1 MGYWRFVHINIMED
15 FKRQSGMLVPERSVI
30 LLAEDEEDYVLL
42 IKKAFEQAKIP
53 NPLHVVSTGSDMMAY
68 LKGTG
73 IYANREEYP
82 LPDLLLLDIKLPGF
96 SGLEILGWI
105 RSHPGLAGLR
115 VVILTSS
122 EDIKDVNDA
131 YRLGANSFLMKPY
144 DFADLVFLAK
154 TLQMYWIRLSKCP
167 DSFRS
172 PKPEQKIETSSE
184 ADKRDEKS

>member
-1 MGYWRFVHINIMED
+1 MAD
-15 FKRQSGMLVPERSVI
+15 FRQTGANLLERSVI

-42 IKKAFEQAKIP
+42 IKKAFEQAKIL
-53 NPLHVVSTGSDMMAY
+53 NPLHVVSTGSEMMGY
-68 LKGTG
+68 LKGDG
-73 IYANREEYP
+73 KYSNRDEYP

-105 RSHPGLAGLR
+105 RSHPGLSGLR

-122 EDIKDVNDA
+122 EDVKDVNDA

-144 DFADLVFLAK
+144 DFSDLVFLAK
-154 TLQMYWIRLSKCP
+154 TLQTYWLQLSKCP

-172 PKPEQKIETSSE
+172 PKPEHKIEKPSE
-184 ADKRDEKS
+184 AEKKDGNS

>member
-1 MGYWRFVHINIMED
+1 MAD
-15 FKRQSGMLVPERSVI
+15 FRQTSAHMPERSVI

-42 IKKAFEQAKIP
+42 IKKAFEQAEIL
-53 NPLHVVSTGSDMMAY
+53 NPLHVVSTGLEMMAY
-68 LKGTG
+68 LKGDG
-73 IYANREEYP
+73 KYSNRDEYP

-96 SGLEILGWI
+96 TGLEILGWI

-122 EDIKDVNDA
+122 EDVKDVNDA

-144 DFADLVFLAK
+144 DFSDLVFLAK
-154 TLQMYWIRLSKCP
+154 TLQTYWLQLSKCP

-172 PKPEQKIETSSE
+172 PKPEQKIEKPSE
-184 ADKRDEKS
+184 AKKKDENS

>member
-1 MGYWRFVHINIMED
+1 MADFRQTGAHI
-15 FKRQSGMLVPERSVI
+15 LERSVI

-42 IKKAFEQAKIP
+42 IKKAFEQAKIL
-53 NPLHVVSTGSDMMAY
+53 NPLHVVSTGSEMMGY
-68 LKGTG
+68 LKGDG
-73 IYANREEYP
+73 KYSNRDEYP

-105 RSHPGLAGLR
+105 RSHPGLSGLR

-122 EDIKDVNDA
+122 EDVKDVNDA

-144 DFADLVFLAK
+144 DFADLVSLAK
-154 TLQMYWIRLSKCP
+154 TIQTYWLQLSKCP

-172 PKPEQKIETSSE
+172 PKPEQKIEKPSE
-184 ADKRDEKS
+184 AEKKDENS